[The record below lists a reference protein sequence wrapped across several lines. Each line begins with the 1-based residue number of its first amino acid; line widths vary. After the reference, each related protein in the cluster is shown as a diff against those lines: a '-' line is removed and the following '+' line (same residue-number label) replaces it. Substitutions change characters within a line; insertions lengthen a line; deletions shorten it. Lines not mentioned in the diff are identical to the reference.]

1 LVTALLLV
9 GFFYFRYQIYFA
21 KGMAGTERILKIAK
35 GESGTEIA
43 EKLEKENLISGKMFF
58 LYYLK
63 KEKLGDKILPGEY
76 ELNSNLTIPEITIL
90 LTQKK
95 EDFVRLTFP
104 EGWDSQKI
112 AERLTAN
119 SLDGQG
125 FLALVKKP
133 EQFKAQYA
141 FLQDPT
147 IKSLEGFLFPDTYF
161 FKKEISP
168 EEIVLKMLD
177 NFDTKLTAEARTAIQ
192 KKNSSIFKAI
202 ILASIV
208 EKEVRSDADR
218 AIAAGIFWERIA
230 IGQPLQSCATLAYI
244 LGENKK
250 QYTYADTQIKSPY
263 NTYQNKGLPPGPI
276 SNPGLS
282 AIKATIY
289 PVESK
294 YNYFLSDPATD
305 RTIFSQTFEE
315 HLNNKAKYGL

>member
-1 LVTALLLV
+1 LVIALFLG

-21 KGMAGTERILKIAK
+21 KGEVGTMKAFKIVK

-43 EKLEKENLISGKMFF
+43 EKLEKENLISGKMYF

-63 KEKLGDKILPGEY
+63 KQNLGEKILPGEY

-95 EDFVRLTFP
+95 EDFIKLTFP
-104 EGWDSQKI
+104 EGWDGQKI

-119 SLDGQG
+119 GLDGQG

-133 EQFKAQYA
+133 EQFRAQYT
-141 FLQDPT
+141 FLQDPA

-161 FKKEISP
+161 FKKEILP
-168 EEIVLKMLD
+168 KDIVLKMLD
-177 NFDTKLTAEARTAIQ
+177 NFDAKLTSEMKATLE
-192 KKNSSIFKAI
+192 KKKISLLNAI

-218 AIAAGIFWERIA
+218 ALAAGIFWERIA

-305 RTIFSQTFEE
+305 RTIFSQTFQE